1 MSVPGFPKKR
11 LKTAPA
17 RGLLFTGRVR
27 GEAVSRQ
34 GLPRRCAPRNDVW
47 KITSSLRAT
56 DVPKA
61 AIVANQSITRGL
73 RPTRSL
79 ELGRRAKAISSHS
92 PLLTSAL
99 DAARKRLSVFNGGG
113 YRTVCFCC
121 SIDRKRTNANPAI
134 GRLTNTAVIS
144 PGAYPPSRIAAG
156 TCGTKTL
163 ISIIQAKP

>member
-1 MSVPGFPKKR
+1 MSVPAFPKKR

-17 RGLLFTGRVR
+17 RELLFIGRVR
-27 GEAVSRQ
+27 GEARSRH
-34 GLPRRCAPRNDVW
+34 GLPRRSAPRNDLR
-47 KITSSLRAT
+47 TSSLRAVG
-56 DVPKA
+56 VPKA
-61 AIVANQSITRGL
+61 AIVANQSIKRGL

-79 ELGRRAKAISSHS
+79 ELGRRAKAVKSHC

-99 DAARKRLSVFNGGG
+99 DAARKRLSVCNGGG

-134 GRLTNTAVIS
+134 GRLKNTAVIS
-144 PGAYPPSRIAAG
+144 PGAYPSRRIAAG